1 MIVVAVIVIV
11 ALLLVVVLPL
21 GLFLALRHQRRY
33 NEQLAQGRPGV
44 PLRAPPPPALR
55 AAAFD
60 PHQVV
65 DVTEQQLRDDPAAY
79 HQRSIRV
86 TATWVHRFECSKIL
100 EAWVVLPSDTPV
112 PDGEHRVRVEGV
124 WVFPRPVRSTAELPG
139 FGHLGMSWGE
149 LRVHSITRL

>member
-1 MIVVAVIVIV
+1 MIVVAVIAVV

-33 NEQLAQGRPGV
+33 SEQLGQAQ
-44 PLRAPPPPALR
+44 PPALPWVPAPAMM

-60 PHQVV
+60 PHHVFE
-65 DVTEQQLRDDPAAY
+65 VTEQQLRDDPAAW

-86 TATWVHRFECSKIL
+86 TATWAHRFECSKIL
-100 EAWVVLPSDTPV
+100 EAWVLLPSDTPV
-112 PDGEHRVRVEGV
+112 PYGEHRVRVEGV